1 MKVGVIDY
9 GVGNLGSVLQALQE
23 LRVAPVLINRA
34 ADMHKT
40 DCLILP
46 GVGNFADCARLLAE
60 GDWTAALHDE
70 VHGYQRPLLGVCVG
84 MQLLAD
90 SSTEG
95 ATEEAIEVEDT
106 PGLAFIPGQVRHLR
120 SLGCALR
127 VPHVGWNS
135 ITKNRTNDHLLAG
148 IPDGTDFY
156 FVHSYAFVPQDPFD
170 VLATTE
176 YGVPVTAAVRRG
188 HVWGT
193 QFHPEKSSRA
203 GIRLLRNF
211 IECPEC

>member
-9 GVGNLGSVLQALQE
+9 GVGNLGSMLRALEE
-23 LRVAPVLINRA
+23 LRVSPVLVNRA
-34 ADMHKT
+34 ADMHAT

-46 GVGNFADCARLLAE
+46 GVGNFADCARLLVD
-60 GDWTAALHDE
+60 GGWTTALRDE
-70 VHGYQRPLLGVCVG
+70 VQGYSRPLLGVCLG

-95 ATEEAIEVEDT
+95 AQDGQGT
-106 PGLAFIPGQVRHLR
+106 PGLGFIPGQVQHLR
-120 SLGCALR
+120 TLGCTLR
-127 VPHVGWNS
+127 VPHVGWNG
-135 ITKNRTNDHLLAG
+135 ITRTQTNDHLLNG

-156 FVHSYAFVPQDPFD
+156 FVHSYAFVPADQVA
-170 VLATTE
+170 VLATTD
-176 YGVPVTAAVRRG
+176 YGVSVTAAVRRG

-203 GIRLLRNF
+203 GFCLLRNF
-211 IECPEC
+211 IEGTPAC

>member
-9 GVGNLGSVLQALQE
+9 GVGNLGSVLRALE
-23 LRVAPVLINRA
+23 EMRVAPVLVNRA
-34 ADMHKT
+34 AELHAT

-46 GVGNFADCARLLAE
+46 GVGNFADCARLLDA
-60 GDWTAALHDE
+60 GSWSTALKEE
-70 VHGYQRPLLGVCVG
+70 VLGNSRPLLGVCVG

-95 ATEEAIEVEDT
+95 TEAGQVSL
-106 PGLAFIPGQVRHLR
+106 GLGFIPGQVQHL
-120 SLGCALR
+120 STLGCTQR

-135 ITKNRTNDHLLAG
+135 ITRTPTDDHLFNS

-156 FVHSYAFVPQDPFD
+156 FVHSYAFVPQDPAD
-170 VLATTE
+170 VLATTD
-176 YGVPVTAAVRRG
+176 YGVSVTAAVRRG

-203 GIRLLRNF
+203 GLRLLRNF
-211 IECPEC
+211 IEGSSAC